1 MKTSILEQN
10 EISSGVV
17 ELVQRLVDM
26 ISWPDRRQAMAD
38 VTNTLLNGKT
48 RVAEDVFGWGRTAVS
63 LGMNELQTGIV
74 CVNDLSKRR
83 KPTTEEKYPELVVDI
98 RRIVD
103 FGEPSASEFA
113 HTLLLHEDD
122 GEGRTF
128 RTAEEGMAR
137 GKGSR
142 RAYLVQYF
150 EPPKLPTSSCDQ
162 NSSPKKTEYTD
173 AIFDNVK
180 LINAA
185 ADADPE
191 AIRISVDTKAT
202 VNIGPYSRGGLS
214 RGIQA
219 VKAADHDMMLK
230 EKLVPG
236 GILETDN
243 GKAFLFFTASNKT
256 SDFLTDGIELW
267 WKANQKRLST
277 VKRIVVNMDN
287 GPECSGHRSQFLQ
300 RMVEFSDREQVE
312 VRLIY
317 YPPYHSKYNAIER
330 YWGGLERSWNGY
342 LLDSVET
349 VLKRASNFMWRNVQ
363 ATVTIL
369 ASIYEKGIKLNAKRK
384 IELEHRLQRSKQLPW
399 WDITICPITV
409 H

>member
-1 MKTSILEQN
+1 M
-10 EISSGVV
+10 
-17 ELVQRLVDM
+17 
-26 ISWPDRRQAMAD
+26 
-38 VTNTLLNGKT
+38 
-48 RVAEDVFGWGRTAVS
+48 
-63 LGMNELQTGIV
+63 
-74 CVNDLSKRR
+74 
-83 KPTTEEKYPELVVDI
+83 
-98 RRIVD
+98 
-103 FGEPSASEFA
+103 
-113 HTLLLHEDD
+113 
-122 GEGRTF
+122 
-128 RTAEEGMAR
+128 
-137 GKGSR
+137 
-142 RAYLVQYF
+142 
-150 EPPKLPTSSCDQ
+150 
-162 NSSPKKTEYTD
+162 
-173 AIFDNVK
+173 K

-185 ADADPE
+185 TDADPE

-236 GILETDN
+236 GILEPDN
-243 GKAFLFFTASNKT
+243 GKAFLFFTSSNKT

-267 WKANQKRLST
+267 WKASQERLST

-349 VLKRASNFMWRNVQ
+349 VLRRAASFLWRKTQ
-363 ATVTIL
+363 ATVTL
-369 ASIYEKGIKLNAKRK
+369 MTGVYEKGIKLNAKRK
-384 IELEHRLQRSKQLPW
+384 TELERRLQRSELLPW
-399 WDITICPITV
+399 WDITIRPVTV
-409 H
+409 HS